1 MGQSRFGRATRVL
14 VVDDN
19 ADLRL
24 TTKLLLE
31 SEGYVVETA
40 ANGAEALRIQR
51 ERPSHILITDLF
63 MPEVDGLET
72 VQSFR
77 AAYPAMPVI
86 VISGGS
92 SRGQDQADH
101 LSVAR
106 ELGALTLRKP
116 VEPQALIEA
125 LRTV

>member
-1 MGQSRFGRATRVL
+1 MGQSRFGRGTRVL

-19 ADLRL
+19 ADMRL
-24 TTKLLLE
+24 STKLLLE
-31 SEGYVVETA
+31 SEGYVVEVA

-51 ERPSHILITDLF
+51 ERPAHILITDLF

-77 AAYPAMPVI
+77 AAHPEMPVI
-86 VISGGS
+86 VVSGGGS
-92 SRGQDQADH
+92 LGKQQADH

-106 ELGALTLRKP
+106 ELGAVTLRKP
-116 VEPQALIEA
+116 VEPRDLIEA
-125 LRTV
+125 IRNV

>member
-1 MGQSRFGRATRVL
+1 MGQSRFGRGTRVL

-19 ADLRL
+19 ADMRL

-31 SEGYVVETA
+31 SEGYVVEVA

-51 ERPSHILITDLF
+51 ERPSHILLTDLF

-77 AAYPAMPVI
+77 AAFPAMPVI
-86 VISGGS
+86 VVSGGS
-92 SRGQDQADH
+92 SIGKQQADH

-106 ELGALTLRKP
+106 ELGAVTLRKP
-116 VEPQALIEA
+116 VEPKAQIEA
-125 LRTV
+125 IRNV

>member
-1 MGQSRFGRATRVL
+1 MGQSRFGRGTRVL

-19 ADLRL
+19 ADMRL

-31 SEGYVVETA
+31 AEGYVVEVA

-51 ERPSHILITDLF
+51 ERPSHILLTDLF

-72 VQSFR
+72 LQRFR

-86 VISGGS
+86 VVSGGS
-92 SRGQDQADH
+92 SVGRQQADH

-106 ELGALTLRKP
+106 ELGAVTLRKP
-116 VEPQALIEA
+116 VEPSLLIEA
-125 LRTV
+125 IRTI

>member
-1 MGQSRFGRATRVL
+1 MGQSRFGRGTRVL

-19 ADLRL
+19 ADMRL

-31 SEGYVVETA
+31 SEGYVVEVA

-51 ERPSHILITDLF
+51 ERPSHILLTDLF

-72 VQSFR
+72 LQRFR
-77 AAYPAMPVI
+77 VAYPAMPVI
-86 VISGGS
+86 VVSGGS
-92 SRGQDQADH
+92 SVGRQQADH

-106 ELGALTLRKP
+106 ELGAVTLRKP
-116 VEPQALIEA
+116 VEPSLLIEA
-125 LRTV
+125 IRTI

>member
-1 MGQSRFGRATRVL
+1 MGQSRFGRGTRVL

-19 ADLRL
+19 ADMRL

-31 SEGYVVETA
+31 SEGYVVEVA

-51 ERPSHILITDLF
+51 ERPSHILLTDLF

-72 VQSFR
+72 VQTFR
-77 AAYPAMPVI
+77 AAFPAMPVI
-86 VISGGS
+86 VVSGGS
-92 SRGQDQADH
+92 RTGRDQADH

-106 ELGALTLRKP
+106 ELGAVTLRKP
-116 VEPQALIEA
+116 VEPRLLIEA
-125 LRTV
+125 IRTI

>member
-1 MGQSRFGRATRVL
+1 MGQSRFGRGTRVL

-24 TTKLLLE
+24 TTRLLLE
-31 SEGYVVETA
+31 AEGYVVETA

-51 ERPSHILITDLF
+51 ERPAHILITDLF

-86 VISGGS
+86 VMSGGS
-92 SRGQDQADH
+92 SMGKGQADH

>member
-1 MGQSRFGRATRVL
+1 ML

-24 TTKLLLE
+24 TTRLLLE

-51 ERPSHILITDLF
+51 ERPAHILITDLF

-86 VISGGS
+86 VVSGGS
-92 SRGQDQADH
+92 RTGRDQADH
-101 LSVAR
+101 LLVAR
-106 ELGALTLRKP
+106 ELGAVTLRKP
-116 VEPQALIEA
+116 VEPRALIEA
-125 LRTV
+125 LRSV

>member
-1 MGQSRFGRATRVL
+1 MGQSRFGRKTRLL

-24 TTKLLLE
+24 TTRLLLE

-51 ERPSHILITDLF
+51 ERPTHILITDLF

-77 AAYPAMPVI
+77 SAYPAMPVI
-86 VISGGS
+86 VMSGGS
-92 SRGQDQADH
+92 SRGNDQADH

-106 ELGALTLRKP
+106 ELGAVTLRKP
-116 VEPQALIEA
+116 VEPNALIEA
-125 LRTV
+125 IRNA

>member
-1 MGQSRFGRATRVL
+1 MGQSRFGRKTRVL

-24 TTKLLLE
+24 TTRLLLE

-51 ERPSHILITDLF
+51 ERPTHILITDLF

-86 VISGGS
+86 VMSGGS
-92 SRGQDQADH
+92 RRGNDQADH

-106 ELGALTLRKP
+106 ELGAVTLRKP
-116 VEPQALIEA
+116 VAPADLIEA
-125 LRTV
+125 IRNV